1 MLKQVASRYHQ
12 MGWPTNGPGNE
23 GNVLQASY
31 QTEYA
36 THVHTNTHIPAVHP
50 RTNTAAIG
58 KLLAASA
65 IGAPLLTVPK
75 IISTPVL
82 SFRAIVRFG

>member
-1 MLKQVASRYHQ
+1 MCVCVCYQDYVLKQVASRYHQ

-36 THVHTNTHIPAVHP
+36 THAHTHTRAHTHYY
-50 RTNTAAIG
+50 T
-58 KLLAASA
+58 LLEYKFEGVAMNIYTLNQSHYC
-65 IGAPLLTVPK
+65 
-75 IISTPVL
+75 
-82 SFRAIVRFG
+82 RA